1 MIALA
6 IAISLLAQRVS
17 SNNYNKLDSVV
28 AYHST
33 PYSFISSRL
42 ASTSTST
49 VGRMSSQEPTTP
61 PLSVNDIA
69 AMSDVALAEFM
80 EKNRRLDGVF
90 ELSVAD
96 WDKISKEERKSLAE
110 RLMWASSDECAVF
123 LVC

>member
-1 MIALA
+1 
-6 IAISLLAQRVS
+6 
-17 SNNYNKLDSVV
+17 
-28 AYHST
+28 
-33 PYSFISSRL
+33 
-42 ASTSTST
+42 
-49 VGRMSSQEPTTP
+49 MSSQEPTTP